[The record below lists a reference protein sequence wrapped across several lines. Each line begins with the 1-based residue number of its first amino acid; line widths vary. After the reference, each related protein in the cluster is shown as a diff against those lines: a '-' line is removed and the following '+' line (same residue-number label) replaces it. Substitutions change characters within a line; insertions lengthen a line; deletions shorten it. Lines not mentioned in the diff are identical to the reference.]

1 MSRIKRFIICGACLH
16 RTSLSMI
23 TDVARPMLYLL
34 IYEVLIVFFFNISL
48 RNRILFYIFTFPMNN
63 IRNISTLR
71 MTTVDL
77 PIIPP

>member
-1 MSRIKRFIICGACLH
+1 
-16 RTSLSMI
+16 MI

-34 IYEVLIVFFFNISL
+34 IYEVLIVFFFNINL